1 MSRTRFEQYFDLN
14 AVPFKFYWKLK
25 RTEANAGNPANWH
38 DNLEVQYCNS
48 GEGYVLLDGQR
59 YDVKAGDIIV
69 ANSNSIHFTG
79 TNSNIT
85 FSVIIFDTKF
95 CRDVEIDHTK
105 LIFEPIFRNDNIKEI
120 FEEMK
125 YAEKNEV
132 VCKTAVYRMLALRLL
147 IELRHHHVVEERK
160 TYTEKASFKAVKE
173 AVTFIHEHY
182 SEHFTLDDIAATLFI
197 DKYNLARKFKE
208 HTGKTIIN
216 YTNEIRCNNAKVFI
230 LQGMPVHEAARICG
244 FGNMS
249 FFTKTFKKHIG
260 KTPSAYKQNQRR

>member
-105 LIFEPIFRNDNIKEI
+105 LIFEPVFRNDNIKEI
-120 FEEMK
+120 FKEMK
-125 YAEKNEV
+125 YAEENEV

-160 TYTEKASFKAVKE
+160 TYTEKASFKAVK
-173 AVTFIHEHY
+173 VCSI
-182 SEHFTLDDIAATLFI
+182 
-197 DKYNLARKFKE
+197 
-208 HTGKTIIN
+208 
-216 YTNEIRCNNAKVFI
+216 V
-230 LQGMPVHEAARICG
+230 
-244 FGNMS
+244 
-249 FFTKTFKKHIG
+249 
-260 KTPSAYKQNQRR
+260 